1 MIYYSAL
8 VINMDQVL
16 KYQII
21 VVALIFSNLGIYYM
35 LYQNNITSSEE
46 ISQLNLETTEFKD
59 QIKDLEEENYIQK
72 STIIT
77 QNENMVDLSNQLFIN
92 DIIILE
98 KNGTIKLKNNIIVE
112 YVNTL
117 VQEYEKSLYARIV
130 DINYYN
136 NEIDNLEARITE
148 LESELNATT

>member
-21 VVALIFSNLGIYYM
+21 VVALILSNLGIYYM

-46 ISQLNLETTEFKD
+46 ISQLNFDITGFKD

-77 QNENMVDLSNQLFIN
+77 QNENMVDLWNQLFIN

-98 KNGTIKLKNNIIVE
+98 NNGTIKLKNNIIVE
-112 YVNTL
+112 YVNNL
-117 VQEYEKSLYARIV
+117 VQELYKSAEDKIYYIIE
-130 DINYYN
+130 IN
-136 NEIDNLEARITE
+136 NLEARIVE

>member
-1 MIYYSAL
+1 
-8 VINMDQVL
+8 MDQVL

-46 ISQLNLETTEFKD
+46 ISQLNFDITGFKD

-77 QNENMVDLSNQLFIN
+77 QNENMVNLWNQLFIN

-98 KNGTIKLKNNIIVE
+98 NNGTIKLKNNIIVE
-112 YVNTL
+112 YVNNL
-117 VQEYEKSLYARIV
+117 VQELYKSAEDKIYYIIE
-130 DINYYN
+130 IN
-136 NEIDNLEARITE
+136 NLEARIVE

>member
-1 MIYYSAL
+1 
-8 VINMDQVL
+8 MDQVL

-21 VVALIFSNLGIYYM
+21 VVALILSNLGIYYM

-46 ISQLNLETTEFKD
+46 ISQLNFDITGFKD

>member
-1 MIYYSAL
+1 
-8 VINMDQVL
+8 MDQVL

-46 ISQLNLETTEFKD
+46 ISQLNFDITGFKD

-77 QNENMVDLSNQLFIN
+77 QNENMVDLWNQLFIN

-98 KNGTIKLKNNIIVE
+98 NNGTIKLKNNIIVE
-112 YVNTL
+112 YVNNL
-117 VQEYEKSLYARIV
+117 VQELYQSAYARID

-136 NEIDNLEARITE
+136 NEINNLEARITE
-148 LESELNATT
+148 LESELNSTT

>member
-8 VINMDQVL
+8 ILNMDQVL

-46 ISQLNLETTEFKD
+46 ISQLNFDITGFKD

-72 STIIT
+72 STIIS
-77 QNENMVDLSNQLFIN
+77 QNENMVDLWNQLFIN

-98 KNGTIKLKNNIIVE
+98 NNGTIKLKNNIIVE
-112 YVNTL
+112 YVDNL
-117 VQEYEKSLYARIV
+117 VQELYKSAEDKIYYIIE
-130 DINYYN
+130 IN
-136 NEIDNLEARITE
+136 NLEARIVE

>member
-1 MIYYSAL
+1 
-8 VINMDQVL
+8 MDQVL

-46 ISQLNLETTEFKD
+46 ISQLNFDITGFKD

-77 QNENMVDLSNQLFIN
+77 QNENMVDLWNQLFIN

-98 KNGTIKLKNNIIVE
+98 NNGTIGSRIIPICIR
-112 YVNTL
+112 
-117 VQEYEKSLYARIV
+117 AHR
-130 DINYYN
+130 
-136 NEIDNLEARITE
+136 
-148 LESELNATT
+148 

>member
-1 MIYYSAL
+1 
-8 VINMDQVL
+8 MDQVL

-21 VVALIFSNLGIYYM
+21 VVALILSNLGIYYM
-35 LYQNNITSSEE
+35 LYQNNITSGEE
-46 ISQLNLETTEFKD
+46 ISQLTFEITGFKD
-59 QIKDLEEENYIQK
+59 QIKNLEEENYIQK
-72 STIIT
+72 STIIS
-77 QNENMVDLSNQLFIN
+77 QNENMVDLWNQLFIN